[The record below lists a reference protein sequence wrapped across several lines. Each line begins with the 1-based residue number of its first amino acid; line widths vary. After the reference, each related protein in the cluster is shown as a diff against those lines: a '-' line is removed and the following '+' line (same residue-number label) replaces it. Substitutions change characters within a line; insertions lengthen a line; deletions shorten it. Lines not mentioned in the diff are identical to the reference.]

1 MFGEFIHLKTLFFV
15 ILLTL
20 AFWTTIP
27 PLSFNTICI
36 CINFSIAP
44 ILIVILRRTRS
55 ISNSLVNERE
65 DTSFIVFFST
75 VSYAY
80 YKMKKITFASI
91 SYSLIFISP
100 LIICYFGD
108 QGEFSYQFLFSR
120 NELDISSWLLPNC
133 NSQLGKIQL
142 QIFCCT
148 IVCIEDISSLL
159 KEESVI

>member
-1 MFGEFIHLKTLFFV
+1 MRCCINPIFV

-55 ISNSLVNERE
+55 ISNSFVNERE

-75 VSYAY
+75 VSYAS
-80 YKMKKITFASI
+80 YKMKETTFASL
-91 SYSLIFISP
+91 SYSLIILYYTLYNFHRMKIILP
-100 LIICYFGD
+100 LSKFPIHW
-108 QGEFSYQFLFSR
+108 L
-120 NELDISSWLLPNC
+120 ISSWARLNP
-133 NSQLGKIQL
+133 LGSPFFALHWSEQWEPPRRK
-142 QIFCCT
+142 
-148 IVCIEDISSLL
+148 
-159 KEESVI
+159 